1 MELLVP
7 FMSDLIAGLTGA
19 AILFGLALLYHKIGS
34 ERGKTWANKLRRLG
48 WPLLAFV
55 FFVTALMSAILQPP
69 SRSIVVALGTILVLV
84 LASFILLRFGP
95 AKIRRFWATI
105 RAQAWPIL
113 TGLFFLST
121 VTMLLI
127 GIVRPPPIPS
137 ERIVF
142 VVDVADEE
150 WIALREI
157 LDELEPELG
166 AEVFLMSV
174 DSKYYVAR
182 LHKMEA
188 SNDMRWDL
196 MAVDNNILGILC
208 GRGLVEELP
217 DEVVPPNLL
226 SSLHPLLKC
235 EDKLCFVPFRPNV
248 KIAFYNKQKFD
259 KYDLKPPRTWD
270 ELLAVAKVF
279 HEKEGVGR
287 VAIQGYP
294 GPATAVTVFEFV
306 TAAGGNP
313 LTLDDDESW
322 RAFEFLK
329 ELELYLA
336 PEYEETRFDTANELL
351 ISDVVYLVSN
361 WPYGIKVVIE
371 DAGKEEIKVYSGWR
385 GPKGEAHILG
395 GDVLAVPKGAPHKK
409 KAIKLIELLLEKENQ
424 QKLIARL
431 RWPPARFDAYELA
444 SPYSQCIQ
452 NALGFAVLRT
462 TAPQW
467 TMVESVL
474 DSAFEGLVREGEPID
489 TLDKYRDRL
498 KKIPSEYIRYTV
510 VPEDT
515 LEVIARRYN
524 TTVDFLAKA
533 NGITPQT
540 HVCPGQI
547 LLVPQQ

>member
-7 FMSDLIAGLTGA
+7 FLSDLIAGLTGA
-19 AILFGLALLYHKIGS
+19 AILAGLALLFHKTGS
-34 ERGKTWANKLRRLG
+34 ERVQAWTNKLRRLG
-48 WPLLAFV
+48 WKLLAFV

-69 SRSIVVALGTILVLV
+69 SRPIAVALGTILVLV

-121 VTMLLI
+121 VMLLVI
-127 GIVRPPPIPS
+127 GIVGPPPTS

-174 DSKYYVAR
+174 NSKYYVAR

-188 SNDMRWDL
+188 SNNMRWDL
-196 MAVDNNILGILC
+196 MAVDNNILGILW

-217 DEVVPPNLL
+217 DEVVPSNLL
-226 SSLHPLLKC
+226 SSLKDLLLKF
-235 EDKLCFVPFRPNV
+235 EGKLCFVPFRPNV
-248 KIAFYNKQKFD
+248 KIAFYNEEKFD
-259 KYDLKPPRTWD
+259 KYGLKPPETWD
-270 ELLAVAKVF
+270 ELLEVAKVF
-279 HEKEGVGR
+279 YEKEGVGR

-294 GPATAVTVFEFV
+294 GKCTAVTVFEFV

-322 RAFEFLK
+322 KAFVFLK
-329 ELELYLA
+329 ELEPYLA
-336 PEYEETRFDTANELL
+336 EEYKETRFDTANELL

-371 DAGKEEIKVYSGWR
+371 DAGKEIKVYSGWR
-385 GPKGEAHILG
+385 GPQREAHVLG

-409 KAIKLIELLLEKENQ
+409 KAIKLIELLLEKETQ
-424 QKLIARL
+424 QKLFSRL

-452 NALGFAVLRT
+452 DALYSAVLRT
-462 TAPQW
+462 TSPQW
-467 TMVESVL
+467 TLVEGVL
-474 DSAFEGLVREGEPID
+474 DSAFGELVREGKDIS
-489 TLDKYRDRL
+489 TLDKYRDML
-498 KKIPSEYIRYTV
+498 KQIPSEYIGYTV
-510 VPEDT
+510 VPGDT
-515 LEVIARRYN
+515 LEMIARRHN

-533 NGITPQT
+533 NGITPHT
-540 HVCPGQI
+540 SVIPKQI
-547 LLVPQQ
+547 LLVPQE

>member
-1 MELLVP
+1 MLLV
-7 FMSDLIAGLTGA
+7 
-19 AILFGLALLYHKIGS
+19 
-34 ERGKTWANKLRRLG
+34 
-48 WPLLAFV
+48 
-55 FFVTALMSAILQPP
+55 
-69 SRSIVVALGTILVLV
+69 
-84 LASFILLRFGP
+84 
-95 AKIRRFWATI
+95 
-105 RAQAWPIL
+105 
-113 TGLFFLST
+113 
-121 VTMLLI
+121 I
-127 GIVRPPPIPS
+127 GIVGPPPTS

-188 SNDMRWDL
+188 SNNMRWDL
-196 MAVDNNILGILC
+196 MAVDNNMLGILC

-226 SSLHPLLKC
+226 SSLRPLIEC
-235 EDKLCFVPFRPNV
+235 EDKVSFVPFRPNV
-248 KIAFYNKQKFD
+248 KIAFYNEPKFAQ
-259 KYDLKPPRTWD
+259 YGLRPPETWN
-270 ELLAVAKVF
+270 ELLEVAKVF
-279 HEKEGVGR
+279 HEEEGVGR

-313 LTLDDDESW
+313 LTLDDEGS
-322 RAFEFLK
+322 RKAFGFLK

-336 PEYEETRFDTANELL
+336 EEYKETRFDTANELL
-351 ISDVVYLVSN
+351 ICDVVYLVSN

-371 DAGKEEIKVYSGWR
+371 DAGKEEIEVYPGWR
-385 GPKGEAHILG
+385 GPQREAHVLG

-409 KAIKLIELLLEKENQ
+409 KAIKLIELLLEKETQ
-424 QKLIARL
+424 QKLLSRL
-431 RWPPARFDAYELA
+431 WWPPARWDAYELA

-452 NALGFAVLRT
+452 NALGSAALRET
-462 TAPQW
+462 SPQW
-467 TMVESVL
+467 TLVEGVL
-474 DSAFEGLVREGEPID
+474 DRAFREIVQEHGDLDLLKKYSAE
-489 TLDKYRDRL
+489 L
-498 KKIPSEYIRYTV
+498 KKIPSEYIGYPV

-515 LEVIARRYN
+515 LEVIAHRHN

-547 LLVPQQ
+547 LLVPQP